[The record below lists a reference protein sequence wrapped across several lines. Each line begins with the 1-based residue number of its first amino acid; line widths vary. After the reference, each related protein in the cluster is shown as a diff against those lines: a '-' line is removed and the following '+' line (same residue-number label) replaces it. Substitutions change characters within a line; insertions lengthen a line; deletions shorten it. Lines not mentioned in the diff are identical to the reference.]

1 MPEKIIVSW
10 SGGKDSTL
18 ALAAVGRDPG
28 YEVVTLLATVTAD
41 YDRVS
46 LHGVRRELLVRQ
58 AAALGYPLQ
67 ITLLS
72 AEGSNEEYEEKMR
85 QTLAHFGAAGVSTVV
100 FGDLYLEEVR
110 AYREKNLQAVGFKG
124 LFPLWGQETGRLAQD
139 FISQGYRAVITCVDT
154 QALKPEFVG
163 REFAPDFLNDLPAG
177 VDPCGENGEF
187 HSFVYDGPLFAQP
200 VGFTLGERVL
210 THNRFYFCDLVPA

>member
-1 MPEKIIVSW
+1 MPEKVIVSW

-18 ALAAVGRDPG
+18 ALAAVGRDPA
-28 YEVVTLLATVTAD
+28 YEVVTLLATVTAA

-72 AEGSNEEYEEKMR
+72 PEGSNEEYETKMR
-85 QTLAHFGAAGVSTVV
+85 QTLAHFGAAGVRAVV

-110 AYREKNLQAVGFKG
+110 AYREKNLEAVGFKG

-139 FISQGYRAVITCVDT
+139 FIRQGYRAVITCVDT
-154 QALKPEFVG
+154 QALKPAFVG
-163 REFAPDFLNDLPAG
+163 REFAPEFLNDLPAG

-187 HSFVYDGPLFAQP
+187 HSFVYDGPLFVRP
-200 VGFTLGERVL
+200 VRFTLGERVL
-210 THNRFYFCDLVPA
+210 THHRFYFCDLVPA